1 MSYTEQ
7 MITQQNNLSKVLGV
21 ITLPS
26 GETTIEDAIKAL
38 RKMLETFRKRNWDL
52 REIGER
58 QFVLELPNENA
69 LNYLTNKQNWSCK
82 ERKSFRIKRW
92 TEEENL
98 RVYRFSK
105 LLCLLIKGLPLQAWT
120 RTPSSR
126 SRKGSATYL

>member
-1 MSYTEQ
+1 

-38 RKMLETFRKRNWDL
+38 REMLETFRKRNWDL

-69 LNYLTNKQNWSCK
+69 LNYLTNKQNRSCK
-82 ERKSFRIKRW
+82 EKKSFRIKRW

-105 LLCLLIKGLPLQAWT
+105 LLCLSIKGLPLQAWNRDT
-120 RTPSSR
+120 FIKIT
-126 SRKGSATYL
+126 